1 MKNYTFYSRLI
12 LRTPQEAF
20 SPQIDEI
27 TVRRY
32 IQNDAAFREA
42 LYLASPRLL
51 TATESSPDLPEK
63 ILFPLTRYILRS
75 RYRTTPFGLFSGVG
89 VVRWSKQTRLS
100 LREKYSRRTCLD
112 MDYLCALAR
121 ELDRDPVLREQLI
134 WYPNSSLYFHGDDI
148 RYVERAGTPV
158 LSSVKSDPYIRIVL
172 EKAAGG
178 ADFSTLVATLGVHR
192 ISEEVARA
200 FLHELADT
208 QLIVSELEPSVIG
221 DDFPERILRVLSRTE
236 LSAAVTFREIRQKLT
251 ELDEQAGN
259 DPALYAEMTELIR
272 SLGVTPDE
280 SKLFHTVRI
289 NPCEEHAD
297 TLGIEYQEEIRRVIP
312 RLGIFASDGRS
323 AGMSDFISRFYE
335 RYEDEEV
342 PLLAALDAES
352 GIGYRTD
359 AAQDFTPLT
368 EGITLPAGE
377 KNSSGLKWK
386 KLQQALFRSLQKA
399 QQENAYEI
407 SLPLT
412 DEPLEMPELAP
423 SCAVMFRLV
432 DKHRLFI
439 ESIGGSSGANLAGR
453 FGQASEDI
461 ARILRDIAAAENK
474 NNPGVIFAEIVH
486 LPESRTGNIL
496 CRPAFRDYE
505 IPYLAQSGFPAE
517 NQIRLQD
524 LYVSVRA
531 QRVILRHGKLNRI
544 VVPRLGCAHN
554 FRNHSLPVYQF
565 LCDLQTQGFQS
576 SLDFSWGEIAREF
589 VFLPRVADGRVIISP
604 AMWQLSA
611 GHLEPVQRPGLPAE
625 AFDTWRK
632 QHRIPLCFVLAEGD
646 NELFIDSSNSL
657 LRRVF
662 LDSVKGRKN
671 ILLKEFLGD
680 DTIPVRNAAGKAMVN
695 QFIAFLIRNEAVYNY
710 PVKKRSESVVQ
721 RTFSL
726 GSEWVY
732 LKFYCGPK
740 SADLILQN
748 GIARV
753 VHEAEMNEWIDQW
766 FFIRYHDPDNHL
778 RVRFHLTDTRFLQE
792 LLCIMECCIRPF
804 EKSGLVWKIQADTYR
819 RELERYG
826 YETIEPVERL
836 FCIDSR
842 MYLDF
847 LRQTEGDERE
857 DLKWLWGLR
866 NIDRFLCA
874 AGLDTGCKKTLMEQV
889 RNRFAEEFKMDR
901 SLKSQIDRRYRS
913 RRKRMEEFLNDGS
926 FLHHIPAP
934 YETQLWNL
942 WKEIRTTVREQATFE
957 LILTSYIHMAVNRL
971 ISSGQR
977 LHELLMYDFLCRYYA
992 SLIATAVGRVHEKS
1006 TVGTTEAG

>member
-1 MKNYTFYSRLI
+1 MQNYTFHPQLI

-20 SPQIDEI
+20 SPQIGETTI
-27 TVRRY
+27 RTCL
-32 IQNDAAFREA
+32 QNDAAFREA

-51 TATESSPDLPEK
+51 TAADSSPGLPEK

-75 RYRTTPFGLFSGVG
+75 RYRATPFGLFSGVG
-89 VVRWSKQTRLS
+89 VVRWSNRTRL
-100 LREKYSRRTCLD
+100 LLGEKYSRRTCLD

-121 ELDRDPVLREQLI
+121 ELDRDPVLREYLT
-134 WYPNSSLYFHGDDI
+134 WYPNSSFYFHGDDI
-148 RYVERAGTPV
+148 RYVERAGAPV
-158 LSSVKSDPYIRIVL
+158 LSSVKSDLYVRVVL
-172 EKAAGG
+172 EKAAAG
-178 ADFSTLVATLGVHR
+178 ADFPTLVATLRAHG
-192 ISEEVARA
+192 ISEAEAGA
-200 FLHELADT
+200 FLHELADS
-208 QLIVSELEPSVIG
+208 QLIVSELEPTVTG
-221 DDFPERILRVLSRTE
+221 DGFSGRILRVLSRAG
-236 LSAAVTFREIRQKLT
+236 LPAAVTFREIRQKLT
-251 ELDEQAGN
+251 QLDEHTGN
-259 DPALYAEMTELIR
+259 DLAFYAEITELIR
-272 SLGVTPDE
+272 SLGIAPDE
-280 SKLFHTVRI
+280 SKLFHTVRV
-289 NPCEEHAD
+289 NPCKESAD
-297 TLGIEYQEEIRRVIP
+297 TLGIEYQDEIRRVIP
-312 RLGIFASDGRS
+312 KLGIFASDGRS
-323 AGMSDFISRFYE
+323 AGMNDFISRFYE

-352 GIGYRTD
+352 GIGYR
-359 AAQDFTPLT
+359 ANASQDFTPLT

-377 KNSSGLKWK
+377 KGSSSLKWK
-386 KLQQALFRSLQKA
+386 ELQQTLFRSLQKA
-399 QQENAYEI
+399 QQEGAYEI
-407 SLPLT
+407 PLPLP
-412 DEPLEMPELAP
+412 DKPSEMPDLAP
-423 SCAVMFRLV
+423 TCSVMFRLV

-453 FGQASEDI
+453 FGQASDDI
-461 ARILRDIAAAENK
+461 AQILRDMAAAENK

-496 CRPAFRDYE
+496 CRPAFRNYE
-505 IPYLAQSGFPAE
+505 IPYLAQSGLPPE
-517 NQIRLQD
+517 NQIRLHD

-531 QRVILRHGKLNRI
+531 QRVILHHRKLNRI

-604 AMWQLSA
+604 AMWQLSS
-611 GHLEPVQRPGLPAE
+611 GYLEPVQRPGLSAE
-625 AFDTWRK
+625 DFDTWRK
-632 QHRIPLCFVLAEGD
+632 QHRIPRCFVLAEGD
-646 NELFIDSSNSL
+646 NELFIDSSNPL

-662 LDSVKGRKN
+662 LDSVKGRTH

-695 QFIAFLIRNEAVYNY
+695 QFIAFLIRNETVCNY
-710 PVKKRSESVVQ
+710 RVEKRSESPVQ

-732 LKFYCGPK
+732 LKFYCGAK

-748 GIARV
+748 GIAPV
-753 VHEAEMNEWIDQW
+753 VHEAETNGWIDQW

-778 RVRFHLTDTRFLQE
+778 RVRFHLTDTRFLQD
-792 LLCIMECCIRPF
+792 LLSIMECCIRPF
-804 EKSGLVWKIQADTYR
+804 ERSGLVWKIQADTYR

-836 FCIDSR
+836 FCVDSR

-857 DLKWLWGLR
+857 NLKWLWGLR
-866 NIDRFLCA
+866 NIDGFLCA
-874 AGLDTGCKKTLMEQV
+874 AGLDNGSKKTLMEEV

-901 SLKSQIDRRYRS
+901 SLKSQIDRRYRIL
-913 RRKRMEEFLNDGS
+913 RKKMEEFLHGGRS
-926 FLHHIPAP
+926 LHHIPES

-942 WKEIRTTVREQATFE
+942 WKEVRDTAGEQAVFE
-957 LILTSYIHMAVNRL
+957 RILISYIHMAVNRL

-977 LHELLMYDFLCRYYA
+977 LHELLMYDFLCRYYT
-992 SLIATAVGRVHEKS
+992 SLTATAVAKVS
-1006 TVGTTEAG
+1006 